1 MKKSDRI
8 WLVAWALLWLS
19 FIVTFLIDYLGVL
32 EASNIGYFEALWIS
46 WIVWTVGLGLTLA
59 ILTRLTV
66 KE

>member
-8 WLVAWALLWLS
+8 WLVALALFWLS
-19 FIVTFLIDYLGVL
+19 FIVAFLIDYSGVL
-32 EASNIGYFEALWIS
+32 EASNLGYFEALWIS

-59 ILTRLTV
+59 ILTRSTV

>member
-8 WLVAWALLWLS
+8 WLVALALFWLS
-19 FIVTFLIDYLGVL
+19 FIVAFLIDYLGVL
-32 EASNIGYFEALWIS
+32 EAGNLGYFEALWIS

-59 ILTRLTV
+59 ILTRSIV